1 MREKN
6 KNNKKLRDSDAL
18 LVTGSG
24 INALCAPPKSQ
35 EEEMVTFFDISA
47 TNYEGQLCLC

>member
-24 INALCAPPKSQ
+24 INALCAPQRARKKRCSHFL
-35 EEEMVTFFDISA
+35 T
-47 TNYEGQLCLC
+47 